1 MITPEMAR
9 QELAAR
15 AAARQ
20 AQTSQQGQITPEM
33 ARQEL
38 AARQAMRT
46 QSQPQQPQMQQ
57 MRPQMDQQPSAVQQP
72 PQDTGTP
79 SFLTPFVSNAQAS
92 GAAKQ
97 LAFNPKRAGKVVTA
111 SALNTAEGLANLIS
125 KGFHYGT
132 LGLSPEANMKTD
144 YNQVLG
150 VGKPQAGDEIL
161 AMAPLVAA
169 PEGLPTEGLGSLG
182 KLAARATEGEAYSQA
197 SGANA
202 GTGATTAA
210 AISIPDLLA
219 SSIKGRHAIPAALL
233 KGTASPAERAAN
245 ARAAGDLPIQ
255 IGQITQSPVVNKLY
269 ENILGEVPFSN
280 VDQQQKAVAEGVGQ
294 RANLLLGKANGGNAS
309 ILDPNELLKQR
320 LGAAKQVA
328 QKAKNEQYNNVDAL
342 AQQEGHQLE
351 LPSFTSRAAELK
363 DVMSS
368 SPLLQANP
376 KIKSFMN
383 TLGVYGDAA
392 APKAPQDLN
401 SALTGIRAPNQAPS
415 IRDANLAKNELYNAG
430 DALSKSTAASD
441 RYMGGIYKEL
451 SGLIAKDVK
460 SSIVKT
466 GSPQL
471 QEAFNNANTEYR
483 NNYGKFLKKD
493 IFKYLDQNQSS
504 DALARQIVKP
514 SKANDAYSNIKL
526 VKDLLPEKEK
536 NLLPAAYLSNALDE
550 TGQVD
555 VSKMGKLVDGLGS
568 RQFNALFGK
577 DIGKDASDYSRLM
590 SMSSNARSQ
599 MANPK
604 TGARTLSLLLGGG
617 LLGSAAGP
625 VSGAAIAG
633 GSVLGSKM
641 LSNYMTNPKVRE
653 KLFAAMERKESGKKS
668 GIQESEVMKHIM
680 AAIPKAAAIHQAQQK
695 RNQ

>member
-1 MITPEMAR
+1 MAANYDAMTAE
-9 QELAAR
+9 QLTQHIAQLKQQKAA
-15 AAARQ
+15 Q
-20 AQTSQQGQITPEM
+20 M
-33 ARQEL
+33 
-38 AARQAMRT
+38 
-46 QSQPQQPQMQQ
+46 QSQPINYDAMSADQLKQYISELQQQKMAQQPQQAPQQ
-57 MRPQMDQQPSAVQQP
+57 QSFIQQGLQNIRNIGQEV
-72 PQDTGTP
+72 
-79 SFLTPFVSNAQAS
+79 S
-92 GAAKQ
+92 GAQEQ
-97 LAFNPKRAGKVVTA
+97 LAFQPLRAGKVAAA
-111 SALNTAEGLANLIS
+111 STLNTAQGLANLIS

-132 LGLSPEANMKTD
+132 LGLSPEANMKAD

-150 VGKPQAGDEIL
+150 VGKPQKGDELL

-169 PEGLPTEGLGSLG
+169 PEGIPTESLGILG
-182 KLAARATEGEAYSQA
+182 KLAARITEGEAYGQA
-197 SGANA
+197 SGANG
-202 GTGATTAA
+202 GTGAAVAGAA
-210 AISIPDLLA
+210 SIPDLLMGA
-219 SSIKGRHAIPAALL
+219 VKGRYAIPAAIL

-245 ARAAGDLPIQ
+245 AGAAGNLPVQ
-255 IGQITQSPVVNKLY
+255 IGQITQSPVANKLY

-294 RANLLLGKANGGNAS
+294 RASSLLDKATGGNNS

-320 LGAAKQVA
+320 LGAAKKTA
-328 QKAKNEQYNNVDAL
+328 QMAKNEQYNNLDAL

-351 LPSFTSRAAELK
+351 LPSFTSRASELK
-363 DVMSS
+363 DVIGS

-376 KIKSFMN
+376 KLKSFMN
-383 TLGVYGDAA
+383 KVGVYGDAA
-392 APKAPQDLN
+392 TPKPPQDLS
-401 SALTGIRAPNQAPS
+401 SALTGQRSPSESLS

-430 DALSKSTAASD
+430 DSLSKSAVASD
-441 RYMGGIYKEL
+441 RYMGGMYKEL
-451 SGLIAKDVK
+451 SGLISKDVK
-460 SSIVKT
+460 SSIEKN

-471 QEAFNNANTEYR
+471 QAAFKNANIEYR

-526 VKDLLPEKEK
+526 VKDLLPEQEK

-555 VSKMGKLVDGLGS
+555 VSKMGKLVSGLGP
-568 RQFNALFGK
+568 RQFNELFGK
-577 DIGKDASDYSRLM
+577 SIGKEAQDYSRLM
-590 SMSSNARSQ
+590 SMSGNARSQ

-633 GSVLGSKM
+633 GSVLGSKV
-641 LSNYMTNPKVRE
+641 LSKYMTDPKIRA
-653 KLFAAMERKESGKKS
+653 KLFAAMERKEAGKTSGV
-668 GIQESEVMKHIM
+668 QENDITRQIM
-680 AAIPKAAAIHQAQQK
+680 AAIPRAASIHQSQQK
-695 RNQ
+695 RDQ